1 MACSTLS
8 SHSKFAES
16 IIILVSNPSFLLSF
30 VHCIIHD
37 YWLTWNK
44 CSENIPRL
52 SEQNYG
58 RFGAVPQSRLCRF
71 QLSTTALCWG
81 RCKRE
86 RGGYLKIG
94 CKETN
99 FPESWGT
106 CRAQT
111 LKFLPCNGEIHWDT
125 LKYIERSVKS
135 NLVRGRYMEPWER
148 KFTLHK
154 IILVDFESCSFMIHL
169 DKSSHHKT
177 DLYEDRPR

>member
-81 RCKRE
+81 RCERE
-86 RGGYLKIG
+86 GWILKNWLQGNEFSRILRHMQS
-94 CKETN
+94 TN
-99 FPESWGT
+99 V
-106 CRAQT
+106 
-111 LKFLPCNGEIHWDT
+111 KILPCNGEIHCDT

-154 IILVDFESCSFMIHL
+154 IILVDFESCSSMIHL
-169 DKSSHHKT
+169 DKSFHHKT